1 MSAAGSLPSANPAPP
16 ETEEVSWPAYLG
28 LIGAAGVLGV
38 LTACGAW
45 LFNQVLNFTHDV
57 AFNTLG
63 GLLQPLGSWTI
74 ALIPMLGGIVVA
86 VILRLLARPDALT
99 GMAHIIERVA
109 RSNGRLDTRNGVA
122 FVLGSAVGIGV
133 GIPVGVDTPKAMIGA
148 HLASFLGR
156 RLGLRT
162 SFIGALVVAGAG
174 AGISATYMAQLAGIF
189 FALEI
194 VLGGVGGWLY
204 LGPCLAAVATATITG
219 VQIYGIDTL
228 FGNAAAGVANIRFD
242 WTLLLY
248 VGVAVLAALAA
259 IAFVNLLPL
268 TRRLWQQV
276 RLSWWLRTALA
287 GLLVGIVGIWFPAIF
302 TSSLTVMKQV
312 FSGTV
317 FSIGTLVSLCLLTL
331 ILTPQSL
338 GGGFVGGVIGPALVI
353 GSTLGA
359 AYGAVVVH
367 LLPGAGLSPVTFA
380 MVATTAML
388 AGTLHAPLFALAM
401 IYEMAGNATL
411 LVPLFMAS
419 AIGYLLARR
428 FQSGS
433 AYTYM
438 FPGMGL
444 SIHYRTSHVSILG
457 RSEP

>member
-1 MSAAGSLPSANPAPP
+1 
-16 ETEEVSWPAYLG
+16 
-28 LIGAAGVLGV
+28 
-38 LTACGAW
+38 
-45 LFNQVLNFTHDV
+45 
-57 AFNTLG
+57 
-63 GLLQPLGSWTI
+63 
-74 ALIPMLGGIVVA
+74 
-86 VILRLLARPDALT
+86 
-99 GMAHIIERVA
+99 
-109 RSNGRLDTRNGVA
+109 
-122 FVLGSAVGIGV
+122 
-133 GIPVGVDTPKAMIGA
+133 
-148 HLASFLGR
+148 
-156 RLGLRT
+156 
-162 SFIGALVVAGAG
+162 
-174 AGISATYMAQLAGIF
+174 MAQLAGIF

-228 FGNAAAGVANIRFD
+228 FGNAAAGVANVRFD

-268 TRRLWQQV
+268 MRRLWQQV

-359 AYGAVVVH
+359 AYGEVVVH

-380 MVATTAML
+380 MGRDNGDAGRHVACAAFCSDDDL
-388 AGTLHAPLFALAM
+388 
-401 IYEMAGNATL
+401 
-411 LVPLFMAS
+411 
-419 AIGYLLARR
+419 
-428 FQSGS
+428 
-433 AYTYM
+433 
-438 FPGMGL
+438 
-444 SIHYRTSHVSILG
+444 
-457 RSEP
+457 